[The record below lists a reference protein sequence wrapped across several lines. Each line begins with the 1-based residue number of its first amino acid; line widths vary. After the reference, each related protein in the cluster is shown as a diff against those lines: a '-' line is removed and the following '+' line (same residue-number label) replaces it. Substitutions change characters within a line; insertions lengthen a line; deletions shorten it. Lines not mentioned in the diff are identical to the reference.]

1 MTVYGRGGRLGLGTL
16 VPMAMVLAA
25 VGCSSEPD
33 PKDVALAQKDQ
44 EIQALSVQVAQE
56 RERALQIE
64 ADAEVSSA
72 RVSSMEQENGA
83 LKQALNAKDAQIA
96 DKARL
101 AESERQR
108 AEEAKRRAD
117 VAQTAA
123 RYSAPP
129 PTSSGRS
136 SGGDET
142 PKSIGSEKGTGGKYH
157 LRIISLPKN
166 EPNEQA
172 IQEIAG
178 HLNKLQVPDVISR
191 QSGSHWVIDIGFFPS
206 TKAPEAEAL
215 KQKLTTMKFQGV
227 RQFESAYFVTY

>member
-1 MTVYGRGGRLGLGTL
+1 MAVYGRGRRLGLGT

-44 EIQALSVQVAQE
+44 QIQGLEEQIAQE
-56 RERALQIE
+56 REHALQIE
-64 ADAEVSSA
+64 ADAEVANA
-72 RVSSMEQENGA
+72 RVSAMEQENGA
-83 LKQALNAKDAQIA
+83 LKQALTSKDQLVAE
-96 DKARL
+96 KARL
-101 AESERQR
+101 AEVERQR
-108 AEEAKRRAD
+108 AEEAKKRAD
-117 VAQTAA
+117 AAQSAP
-123 RYSAPP
+123 RYSAAPAAP
-129 PTSSGRS
+129 SGRS
-136 SGGDET
+136 SGSEES
-142 PKSIGSEKGTGGKYH
+142 PKSVGGEKSVGGKYH

-178 HLNKLQVPDVISR
+178 HLKKMDVPDVVPR
-191 QSGSHWVIDIGFFPS
+191 QSGNHWVIDIGFFGS